1 MGVVYRA
8 QDTRLKR
15 EVALKVLSPA
25 FAQDAERL
33 ARFAR
38 EAQVLAS
45 LNHPGIAAVYGVEAS
60 ALVLELVEGPTL
72 AESSGAMA
80 WGEALPVIQQLV
92 DAIEYAHEKGV
103 IHRDL
108 KPANIKLTAEGRV
121 KVLDFG
127 LAKALANEPGGTST
141 NPADS
146 PTLTMA
152 LGTVAG
158 VIMGTAAYMA
168 PEQAR
173 GKAVDKRADIWAF
186 GVVVYELV
194 TGTRLFRGETVS
206 DILAQTLTKEIDF
219 APVPVQAQKLLR
231 RCLDRDP
238 RTRLRDIGEAR
249 PLLLVEP
256 EPALTPKTSRRPWI
270 LVAAGALLLGAGA
283 GYLLRPAAKAS
294 APLLRFE
301 VAPPEMSLRGEARI
315 SPDGKHLAYVAANKL
330 WVRDMDTGRAR
341 AIQGTDDVSHLY
353 WSPDSATIG
362 FSARSQVW
370 KVGVGGDAPVA
381 LAQPGSAFG
390 GGCFSPDGK
399 TVLVHVAK
407 LGVVAIPIEGGR
419 TRVLWKDGTFV
430 APGDVVTS
438 PSILPVEGPMRW
450 VLGSTGMRM
459 IVVDLE
465 TDKVEEIGPGR
476 NPVYSRT
483 GHLLFLNS
491 AGRLQAASFSLRDR
505 KFTGAPIDLANDS
518 LAASISQNGMLAF
531 SGRGSDQTRLVIRD
545 RQGKEWGLAGAAQ
558 SQMQDIAVS
567 PNGRQIAVASGE
579 QGSADIWLHELDRAV
594 KTRLTISDQVE
605 VRPQWSPD
613 GKEILYS
620 GSDRMEIVPV
630 DGSRPPAAPNGAA
643 KADAVSDWSPDGST
657 ILHWLILPSNVTS
670 YSRRTPAGDRWETT
684 PYLTG
689 PFDQSFGKFSRDGR
703 FVAYVSN
710 ESGDAEI
717 YVRPF
722 PSGPGKWRVSPKG
735 GVQVRWSRSGKELF
749 YLEQGVLMA
758 VPFFV
763 ANGVFAA
770 ATPKPLFPTGDYI
783 STRIRWKYDELP
795 DGRFVV
801 IERTAEALAE
811 ARVVHV
817 IQNWPA
823 LLKRKPAASTN
834 E

>member
-158 VIMGTAAYMA
+158 MIMGTAAYMA

-186 GVVVYELV
+186 GVVVYELL

-206 DILAQTLTKEIDF
+206 DILAQTLTKEVDF

-249 PLLLVEP
+249 PLLLA
-256 EPALTPKTSRRPWI
+256 EPAPQVAPKPPRLPWM

-283 GYLLRPAAKAS
+283 GYLLRPAAKSS

-301 VAPPEMSLRGEARI
+301 VAPLEMSPRGEARI

-330 WVRDMDTGRAR
+330 WLREMATGRAR
-341 AIQGTDDVSHLY
+341 AIEGTDDVSYLY
-353 WSPDSATIG
+353 WAPDSTMIG
-362 FSARSQVW
+362 FNARSKVW
-370 KVGVGGDAPVA
+370 KVGLGGDAPLA
-381 LAQPGSAFG
+381 LAQVSRVHV
-390 GGCFSPDGK
+390 GCFSPDGK
-399 TVLVHVAK
+399 TILVYVGK
-407 LGVVAIPIEGGR
+407 VGFVAIPIEGGR
-419 TRVLWKDGTFV
+419 TRVLWKDVSFTAAGSGL
-430 APGDVVTS
+430 ASTS
-438 PSILPVEGPMRW
+438 VLPAEGPMRW
-450 VLGSTGMRM
+450 VLSSSGTT
-459 IVVDLE
+459 IVLIDLE
-465 TDKVEEIGPGR
+465 TGKLEDIGAGS
-476 NPVYSRT
+476 NPVYSPT
-483 GHLLFLNS
+483 GHLLFENS
-491 AGRLQAASFSLRDR
+491 AGRLQAAPFSLRDR
-505 KFTGAPIDLANDS
+505 KFTAAPIDLANDS
-518 LAASISQNGMLAF
+518 LAVSISQNGMLAF
-531 SGRGSDQTRLVIRD
+531 SGRGSDQTRLMIRD
-545 RQGKEWGLAGAAQ
+545 RQGKELGGAGAPQ
-558 SQMQDIAVS
+558 SRMAGIAIS
-567 PNGRQIAVASGE
+567 PNGRQIAVASTE

-594 KTRLTISDQVE
+594 KTRLTTSDKVE
-605 VRPQWSPD
+605 SRPQWSPD

-620 GSDRMEIVPV
+620 GDGRMEIVPA

-670 YSRRTPAGDRWETT
+670 YSRRTPAGERWETT

-710 ESGDAEI
+710 ESGDEEI

-722 PSGPGKWRVSPKG
+722 PGGSGKWRISPKG

-758 VPFFV
+758 VPFSV

-770 ATPKPLFPTGDYI
+770 GTPKPLFPTGDYM
-783 STRIRWKYDELP
+783 TGRTNGKYDELP
-795 DGRFVV
+795 NGRFVV

-823 LLKRKPAASTN
+823 LLERKAGS